1 MKNRKTVIQEKLK
14 ESFSSVFPIALIVIL
29 LSFTVC
35 PLGND
40 TFLAFLVGSV
50 MLVVGLGLFSL
61 GADMSMTKIGSH
73 VGANLT
79 KSRKIPIIAAI
90 SLVVGVLITVSE
102 PDLHVLAGY
111 AGEAK
116 WPFIFAVALGL
127 GIFLVIAV
135 MRIIFN
141 IKIKYI
147 LLVGYGIILVLSF
160 FVPRELIAIAYDSG
174 GVTTGAMSV
183 PFVMSI
189 GAGIAAM
196 SDQKSGED
204 STFGLMA
211 ICSIG
216 PVISILILSL
226 IGMDV
231 SYSAHFIPNFSDSQ
245 QMGLSFLRSLPQF
258 LRDVSIGLLPILIFF
273 LVFQLFTEK
282 VHKKDMIRIFI
293 GAAYT
298 FVGIVIFLVGANV
311 GFMPVGSAIGTALAN
326 SPIKWVVVPVGMILG
341 FFIIFAEPAVGVLE
355 RQVEEAT
362 SGSIPKKALTV
373 MMATGV
379 SLSAGIALLRALT
392 GMPLLPFLV
401 VGYIIALVLAFVVPP
416 TFVSIAFDG
425 GGVASGVMTA
435 TFLLPLAIGVCEAVN
450 GNAESVMSDA
460 FGTIALV
467 AMTPAI
473 SIQLLGLY
481 YKHKASFALKGEI
494 TAHGTETPEIL
505 EFDEQKIEIIEFDVQ
520 NFL

>member
-160 FVPRELIAIAYDSG
+160 FVPRELIAIA
-174 GVTTGAMSV
+174 
-183 PFVMSI
+183 
-189 GAGIAAM
+189 
-196 SDQKSGED
+196 
-204 STFGLMA
+204 
-211 ICSIG
+211 
-216 PVISILILSL
+216 
-226 IGMDV
+226 
-231 SYSAHFIPNFSDSQ
+231 
-245 QMGLSFLRSLPQF
+245 
-258 LRDVSIGLLPILIFF
+258 
-273 LVFQLFTEK
+273 
-282 VHKKDMIRIFI
+282 
-293 GAAYT
+293 
-298 FVGIVIFLVGANV
+298 
-311 GFMPVGSAIGTALAN
+311 
-326 SPIKWVVVPVGMILG
+326 
-341 FFIIFAEPAVGVLE
+341 
-355 RQVEEAT
+355 
-362 SGSIPKKALTV
+362 
-373 MMATGV
+373 
-379 SLSAGIALLRALT
+379 
-392 GMPLLPFLV
+392 
-401 VGYIIALVLAFVVPP
+401 
-416 TFVSIAFDG
+416 
-425 GGVASGVMTA
+425 
-435 TFLLPLAIGVCEAVN
+435 
-450 GNAESVMSDA
+450 
-460 FGTIALV
+460 
-467 AMTPAI
+467 
-473 SIQLLGLY
+473 
-481 YKHKASFALKGEI
+481 
-494 TAHGTETPEIL
+494 
-505 EFDEQKIEIIEFDVQ
+505 
-520 NFL
+520 